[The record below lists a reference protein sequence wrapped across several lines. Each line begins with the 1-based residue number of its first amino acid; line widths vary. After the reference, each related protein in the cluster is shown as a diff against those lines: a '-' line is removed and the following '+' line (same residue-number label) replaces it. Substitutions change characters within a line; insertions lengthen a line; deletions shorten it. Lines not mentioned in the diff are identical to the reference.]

1 MVDTMVDDIT
11 NNYEPQLVFIKLSKF
26 VVYKPHDTSILH
38 DGLETNKNE
47 GYHLLALRGMDV
59 TVVELSISKNTH
71 AMPRKWS
78 TTQFLDMP
86 GLKTN

>member
-1 MVDTMVDDIT
+1 M
-11 NNYEPQLVFIKLSKF
+11 VFIRLIKF
-26 VVYKPHDTSILH
+26 VVYKPHGTSILH
-38 DGLETNKNE
+38 DGSETNKNE

-86 GLKTN
+86 GRLENKLEDLKVE